1 MRVIHICFKFQL
13 FFPIWLFYSL
23 KYPFKWLIL
32 VVFCCYHQVGSH
44 RLRTLFFLK
53 KAVKFLFICSTAHR
67 SYLREPNIFR
77 CIIEPKKRKKEK
89 RTRNERKNLIEIAH
103 SSFSI
108 WCWFEQKPNSVLAN
122 KTKTTTATAITHNT
136 RKKLVIKNRNA
147 EKYE

>member
-44 RLRTLFFLK
+44 RLRTLFFLSCLF
-53 KAVKFLFICSTAHR
+53 ARRRTDLIYVNQTFLGVLS
-67 SYLREPNIFR
+67 S
-77 CIIEPKKRKKEK
+77 RKKGRK
-89 RTRNERKNLIEIAH
+89 RNEQEMKEKILIEIAH

-122 KTKTTTATAITHNT
+122 KTKTTTAKATAITHHT
-136 RKKLVIKNRNA
+136 RKKTGHK
-147 EKYE
+147 K

>member
-44 RLRTLFFLK
+44 RLRTLLFK

-77 CIIEPKKRKKEK
+77 RIIEPKKRKKEK
-89 RTRNERKNLIEIAH
+89 RTRNERKNFNRNSTQLFLNMVLI
-103 SSFSI
+103 
-108 WCWFEQKPNSVLAN
+108 WT
-122 KTKTTTATAITHNT
+122 KTKLRTCQQNENNHSNSNNT
-136 RKKLVIKNRNA
+136 PYKKKNGN
-147 EKYE
+147 KK